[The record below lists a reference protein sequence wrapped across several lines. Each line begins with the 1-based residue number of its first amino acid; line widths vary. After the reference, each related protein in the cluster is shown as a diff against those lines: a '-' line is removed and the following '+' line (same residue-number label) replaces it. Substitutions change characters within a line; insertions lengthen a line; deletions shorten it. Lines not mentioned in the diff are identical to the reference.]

1 MEIGREVWD
10 SLLEA
15 YENAKEAIN
24 FFMVSTSI
32 HLHCRYLLF
41 QSVIGAFFLMTGLV

>member
-24 FFMVSTSI
+24 FFMDAVKKIMS
-32 HLHCRYLLF
+32 
-41 QSVIGAFFLMTGLV
+41 FFDKKD